1 MTTETMFGKAMKRR
15 EDPRMITGRGQY
27 VDDLHF
33 PNMQSV
39 VFVRSPYAHAKITK
53 IDTSAAEKH
62 PGVMKI
68 YTGKD
73 FGQVPVPCGVNLPNS
88 NQISPMYPV
97 IPSEGKIPAAQPTN
111 VDALIASGEDVM
123 DNVVQISHSLNN
135 ILDRMERGEVI
146 RSVVVL

>member
-15 EDPRMITGRGQY
+15 EYPRMITGRGQY
-27 VDDLHF
+27 VDDLRF
-33 PNMQSV
+33 PGMQSV

-62 PGVMKI
+62 PGVMKV

-73 FGQVPVPCGVNLPNS
+73 FGQVPVPCGVTLPNS

-97 IPSEGKIPAAQPTN
+97 MAT
-111 VDALIASGEDVM
+111 DV
-123 DNVVQISHSLNN
+123 VRHTGQI
-135 ILDRMERGEVI
+135 VA
-146 RSVVVL
+146 VVVGSDAGTARAGAEVVEVGS